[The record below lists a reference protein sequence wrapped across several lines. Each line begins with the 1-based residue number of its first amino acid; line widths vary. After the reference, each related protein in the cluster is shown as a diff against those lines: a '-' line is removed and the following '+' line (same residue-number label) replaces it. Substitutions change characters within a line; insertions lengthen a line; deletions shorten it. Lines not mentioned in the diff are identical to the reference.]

1 MTGPMTKKRGGTL
14 SPALVPYGLL
24 APAVVVLGVVLGY
37 PLVRLVLLSVQEYG
51 LRQQFGA
58 PAPFVGWDNYTRLL
72 DDREFV
78 PVLLRTLVFCLVTV
92 GLTIVAGMLV
102 ALLAQ
107 RVGRALRVAMLGA
120 LVLAWAMPPLSAT
133 VVWQWLFD
141 TQYGLVNW
149 VLDALPLGVSFS
161 GHSWLSNPVSFL
173 GVAALIVVW
182 MGVPFVAITL
192 YAALIT
198 VPSDVVEASHLDGA
212 SAWQRFRHVLLPLL
226 KPVLLI
232 LVALSVLWNFRAF
245 TQVYVL
251 QRAGGVA
258 RDTNILGVFAY
269 RISIGENRFDVGAA
283 AAVVMLAITLALS
296 VVWLRQMARQE
307 DL

>member
-1 MTGPMTKKRGGTL
+1 MSSRRGGAL
-14 SPALVPYGLL
+14 SRSLIPYGLL
-24 APAVVVLGVVLGY
+24 APAVVVLGLVLGY
-37 PLVRLVLLSVQEYG
+37 PLVRLVTLSVQEYG

-58 PAPFVGWDNYTRLL
+58 PAPFVGWDNFARLL
-72 DDREFV
+72 EDAQFV

-92 GLTIVAGMLV
+92 GLTIGVGLLV

-107 RVGRALRVAMLGA
+107 RIGRGLRVAMLGA
-120 LVLAWAMPPLSAT
+120 LVLAWAMPPLAAT

-149 VLDALPLGVSFS
+149 ALDALPLGVSFA

-182 MGVPFVAITL
+182 MGVPFVAVTL
-192 YAALIT
+192 YAALSQ
-198 VPSDVVEASHLDGA
+198 VPSDVVEAAHLDGA
-212 SAWQRFRHVLLPLL
+212 GGGQRFRHVVLPFL

-283 AAVVMLAITLALS
+283 AAVVMLLITLALS
-296 VVWLRQMARQE
+296 LVWLRQMARQE
-307 DL
+307 EL